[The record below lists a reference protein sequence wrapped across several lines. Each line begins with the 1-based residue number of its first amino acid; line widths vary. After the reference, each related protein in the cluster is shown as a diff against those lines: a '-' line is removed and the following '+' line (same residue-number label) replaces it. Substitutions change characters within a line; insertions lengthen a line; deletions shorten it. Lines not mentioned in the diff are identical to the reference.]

1 MINICDG
8 DFIFSISLLKVV
20 LSHTS
25 SLSDFLQKKTLD
37 LGKARKNVQLVID
50 TLKTLRC
57 EDGFDSLWCVSQI
70 RADEVRDLIVENAIE
85 IDFRDIKLPRAS
97 KWTGDLKS
105 FYRANKYYLS
115 IDKIL
120 IELETRF
127 GSKDQDILF
136 FLSAVTY
143 DENVSDETIKSV
155 AEYYGID
162 KDILKSQLEIYIHF

>member
-1 MINICDG
+1 M
-8 DFIFSISLLKVV
+8 
-20 LSHTS
+20 
-25 SLSDFLQKKTLD
+25 
-37 LGKARKNVQLVID
+37 
-50 TLKTLRC
+50 
-57 EDGFDSLWCVSQI
+57 
-70 RADEVRDLIVENAIE
+70 
-85 IDFRDIKLPRAS
+85 LPS
-97 KWTGDLKS
+97 GDLKS

-120 IELETRF
+120 MELETRF

-162 KDILKSQLEIYIHF
+162 RDILKSQLEIYIHFKAVIRY